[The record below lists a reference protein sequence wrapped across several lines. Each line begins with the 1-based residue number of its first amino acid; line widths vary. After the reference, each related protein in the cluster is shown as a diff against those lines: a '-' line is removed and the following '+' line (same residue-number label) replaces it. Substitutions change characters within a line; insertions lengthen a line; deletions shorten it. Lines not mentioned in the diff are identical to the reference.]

1 MENKSKQKQ
10 IIMAVVFLLATIII
24 AFGHRFLDNTANSI
38 ARIISYMYVIYYFYD
53 SKDINKKLRILFV
66 ICNSIILIGEI
77 GSFISG

>member
-1 MENKSKQKQ
+1 MEKENKQKQ
-10 IIMAVVFLLATIII
+10 IIMAIVFLLATIII

-38 ARIISYMYVIYYFYD
+38 ARIISYLYVVYFFYD
-53 SKDINKKLRILFV
+53 SKDMNKKLRILFI